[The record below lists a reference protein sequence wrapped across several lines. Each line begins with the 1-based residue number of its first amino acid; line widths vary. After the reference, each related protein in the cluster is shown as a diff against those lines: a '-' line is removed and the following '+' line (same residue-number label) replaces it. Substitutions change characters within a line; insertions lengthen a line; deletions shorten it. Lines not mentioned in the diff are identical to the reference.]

1 MTFNIKNQTYVDR
14 FTNLDSSVLSRIEK
28 DAEFDA
34 RKNYPSSDAEE
45 FSKIERDIINEA
57 NDLSLKYSSEV
68 EKIRQQKN
76 DEKEKCVKI
85 LKEDYPAKKRD
96 LELNH
101 QNRVETLASKLGSY
115 SPKIERLNEELSD
128 NKVSLNSLRNYVN
141 GRELQTHFYNV
152 YFLFMVALSLAEV
165 WINRLAFELFFE
177 SNPLISLFLAAA
189 VGAVLVFFSHITGHV
204 VRQIHHTNK
213 VTASIS
219 LIALTSL
226 SLVFIFYLA
235 KMRQA
240 FVSITTLSTENIT
253 LENLIPNDLTEL
265 DNIIDTSVDISQNLF
280 STNIGEEGF
289 FLLLVNIVVYVCGFI
304 ASYFRH
310 DPHPDYEKLIKK
322 NERINRKLLSL
333 KSKHSHLLE
342 ELEKQYTNSLSKLNN
357 EMNNIETNKDDLLN
371 DLRQL
376 DRLQK
381 DSEKEITNALKTKIK
396 TYRTKNKETRETP
409 APSYFR
415 RSVTLESINNGA

>member
-57 NDLSLKYSSEV
+57 NDLSLKYSSEI
-68 EKIRQQKN
+68 EKIRVQKN
-76 DEKEKCVKI
+76 DEKERCVKI

-96 LELNH
+96 LEINH

-141 GRELQTHFYNV
+141 GRELQTHFQSV

-189 VGAVLVFFSHITGHV
+189 VGAVLVFFAHITGHV

-219 LIALTSL
+219 LIALSSL

-240 FVSITTLSTENIT
+240 FVSITTLSAENIS
-253 LENLIPNDLTEL
+253 LDSLIPDDLTEL
-265 DNIIDTSVDISQNLF
+265 DNIIDTSVDVSQSLF

-322 NERINRKLLSL
+322 NEKINRKLLNL

-357 EMNNIETNKDDLLN
+357 EMNNLETSKDDLLN

-381 DSEKEITNALKTKIK
+381 ETEKEISNALKTKIK
-396 TYRTKNKETRETP
+396 AYRTKNKETRETP

-415 RSVTLESINNGA
+415 RSVSLEATNYGA

>member
-141 GRELQTHFYNV
+141 GRELQTHFHNV

-253 LENLIPNDLTEL
+253 LENLIPND
-265 DNIIDTSVDISQNLF
+265 
-280 STNIGEEGF
+280 
-289 FLLLVNIVVYVCGFI
+289 
-304 ASYFRH
+304 
-310 DPHPDYEKLIKK
+310 
-322 NERINRKLLSL
+322 
-333 KSKHSHLLE
+333 
-342 ELEKQYTNSLSKLNN
+342 
-357 EMNNIETNKDDLLN
+357 
-371 DLRQL
+371 
-376 DRLQK
+376 
-381 DSEKEITNALKTKIK
+381 
-396 TYRTKNKETRETP
+396 
-409 APSYFR
+409 
-415 RSVTLESINNGA
+415 